1 MQAHLPCLDLPPLPT
16 PQQSARLGGSP
27 LRLPGPQ
34 ATASTSLDLPGP
46 PGLIHLHSPGQKL
59 DNENPQ
65 GAQRMLE
72 RTHLQD
78 CPTPSL
84 VLRRSVRTPQ
94 CGRAK
99 NYSLGAHQGGTWR
112 LSLSRVPILKL
123 GQNSPLLQNLQCL
136 PRGLDKTP
144 NPNQGPQEAPPG
156 LQAPL
161 PAPCSFS
168 QLLPLPHTVPRS
180 HCPFHLRSERSR
192 GGLLHLSRQEP
203 VTPAQSPL
211 LS

>member
-1 MQAHLPCLDLPPLPT
+1 MHAHLLCLDLPPLPT

-34 ATASTSLDLPGP
+34 ATASTSLDLPGS

-59 DNENPQ
+59 NNENPK

-144 NPNQGPQEAPPG
+144 NPNQGPQGLRNGGAAWSPG
-156 LQAPL
+156 PSPCAALFL
-161 PAPCSFS
+161 PAPSS
-168 QLLPLPHTVPRS
+168 PS

-203 VTPAQSPL
+203 ITPAQSPL